1 MRVGPLPSTP
11 DWPPEIVRVS
21 REGPS
26 NDFIPFERSE
36 MEQSVADRFEKMVAL
51 HARGPVLKTPERMLT
66 YEGLNERAN
75 CLAHRILDVAG
86 DGNDAVSL
94 LLANDVEM
102 LVAIYAALKAGK
114 CYTVLDPSYPGE
126 RLAFMY
132 EDSGSVLCVTDGR
145 YLDTAKDLDTARRPI
160 VDMDSLDYDKD
171 RGNPRVEVAPDA
183 LDWVMYTSG
192 STGRPKGVAQSHRA
206 QLHNIMNCVNT
217 LHMSPEDCITQF
229 ESFAFTGTI
238 LSYFGAPLSGGC
250 ICLFDV
256 KTRGLAGLAEWLD
269 RERVTI
275 WSSVPAVLRHFTGGA
290 AGRVL
295 PSVRLVKVGGD
306 HVTTADLDLCGRCF
320 RPGTVLANGYG
331 TTESGFDRQ
340 CYVEVGCE
348 FSGSVIPLGYEV
360 DDMEILIL
368 DEDGGEAEPGEAGEI
383 AVRSVYLAEGYWR
396 RDDLTA
402 ERFASDPDNPRLR
415 TYRTG
420 DVGRFVGD
428 GCLVGLGRTDFQ
440 VKVRGF
446 RIETG
451 EVEAALARLNG
462 IREAVCVA
470 HADSSGEP
478 RLVAYVVSESRGL
491 SVGRIRD
498 ELAINLPAHMVPSV
512 FVALER
518 LPLSPSGK
526 VDRNALPAP
535 PRSRPSLETEYVAA
549 RTPVEER
556 LVAIWGETLDVD
568 GIGVD
573 DDFQQLG
580 GDSLRAMRLVSRV
593 LETFDVKLDNR
604 DLLSKPT
611 VAQMALAVTEGLAA
625 NLEAD
630 LTGRLLG
637 ELEKEDGGEL

>member
-1 MRVGPLPSTP
+1 MKVDPLHSAP

-51 HARGPVLKTPERMLT
+51 HPRRPAIKTPERMLT
-66 YEGLNERAN
+66 YERLNERAN
-75 CLAHRILDVAG
+75 CLAHGILDIAG
-86 DGNDAVSL
+86 DGNDVVAVL
-94 LLANDVEM
+94 LGNEIEM
-102 LVAIYAALKAGK
+102 LIAIYAALKAGK
-114 CYTVLDPSYPGE
+114 CYTVLDPSFPGE

-132 EDSGSVLCVTDGR
+132 EDSAAVLCVTGGR
-145 YLDTAKDLDTARRPI
+145 YLDTAKDLAGRRPI
-160 VDMDSLDYDKD
+160 IDMDSLDYGRD
-171 RGNPRVEVAPDA
+171 RANPCVEVAPDA

-217 LHMSPEDCITQF
+217 LHMSPEDSITQF

-256 KTRGLAGLAEWLD
+256 KSSGFAGLAGWLD
-269 RERVTI
+269 RERATI
-275 WSSVPAVLRHFTGGA
+275 WSSVPAVLRHFAGGA

-306 HVTTADLDLCGRCF
+306 RVTTADLDLCGRCF

-340 CYVEVGCE
+340 CYVELGRE
-348 FSGSVIPLGYEV
+348 LSGSVIPLGYEV

-368 DEDGGEAEPGEAGEI
+368 DEDGSETEPGGAGEI
-383 AVRSVYLAEGYWR
+383 AVRSMYLAEGYWR

-451 EVEAALARLNG
+451 EVEAALARLEG
-462 IREAVCVA
+462 IKEAVCIA
-470 HADSSGEP
+470 RADSSGEP
-478 RLVAYVVSESRGL
+478 RLVAYVVSESGGL
-491 SVGRIRD
+491 SVGKLRD
-498 ELAINLPAHMVPSV
+498 ELAGNLPAHMVPSV
-512 FVALER
+512 FVTLKR

-526 VDRNALPAP
+526 VDRNSLPPP
-535 PRSRPSLETEYVAA
+535 PRGRPSLDTEYVAP

-556 LVAIWGETLDVD
+556 LAAIWGETLDID
-568 GIGVD
+568 GIGAN

-580 GDSLRAMRLVSRV
+580 GDSLRAMRLVARV
-593 LETFDVKLDNR
+593 LEAFDVKLDNR

-630 LTGRLLG
+630 LTGRLIG
-637 ELEKEDGGEL
+637 ELGKEDGGEP